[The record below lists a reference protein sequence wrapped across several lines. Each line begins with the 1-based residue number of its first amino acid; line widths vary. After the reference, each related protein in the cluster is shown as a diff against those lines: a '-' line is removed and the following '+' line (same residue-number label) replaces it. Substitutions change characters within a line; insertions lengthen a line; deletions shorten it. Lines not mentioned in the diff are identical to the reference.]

1 MKDMIN
7 EKVRKMAMIL
17 FLSLAIGC
25 LSSCS
30 DDDDS
35 PSVAPSASGVVQDMD
50 GNEYHWVRIGNLDWM
65 TDNLRCGTPFYEDAY
80 NDKWGRRSLSL
91 PNSMETSKLI
101 YDNFGNYYS
110 WQEAMDNAPEGWRLP
125 TDDDWKN
132 LERALGM
139 RQADIDKEG
148 WRSGCSYLMTQ
159 DGEGSQ
165 LNMRYGGSV
174 YFLGYSLSINHY
186 YDFGYYWSATSTS
199 INGEP
204 AAYARMITPSRNAVN
219 RLQVM
224 QEEHFMS
231 VRYVRDA
238 Q

>member
-30 DDDDS
+30 DDDDT

-80 NDKWGRRSLSL
+80 NDKWGRRSLAL
-91 PNSMETSKLI
+91 PKSMETSKLI

-125 TDDDWKN
+125 TD
-132 LERALGM
+132 
-139 RQADIDKEG
+139 
-148 WRSGCSYLMTQ
+148 
-159 DGEGSQ
+159 GEVSQ

-174 YFLGYSLSINHY
+174 YFLGFSLSINHY